1 MLGLIQ
7 ARESSFG
14 LFVEGVLRTIQF
26 FVYTFRLEQ
35 EEGLVL
41 KNLVWTQY
49 KTSLSFR

>member
-14 LFVEGVLRTIQF
+14 LFVEEGILRTIQF

-41 KNLVWTQY
+41 KNLV
-49 KTSLSFR
+49 